1 MKLSIKYLL
10 ITVLVGAII
19 LLVNLAANAGSGNM
33 TEREFYSGRACE
45 AIAKSVAHV
54 LGLPPGAVNYR
65 GSSDS
70 PDGSYLCFV
79 EKGNQILVRIVADAD
94 GKWGEPY

>member
-1 MKLSIKYLL
+1 MKQSLKYLL

-19 LLVNLAANAGSGNM
+19 LLVNLAANAGSGNI
-33 TEREFYSGRACE
+33 TETQFYSGRTCE

-54 LGLPPGAVNYR
+54 LGLPPAAVTFR

-79 EKGNQILVRIVADAD
+79 EKGNQILVRIVADAE
-94 GKWGEPY
+94 GNWGDPY